1 MQEPFSAIQIRN
13 AKALLRDVCN
23 DIKVIP
29 FEEDRRSE
37 LEHICDIIIK
47 RMCSAR
53 LPEIFTANLINTVS
67 RKTVAALL
75 ETVLL
80 LENKIK
86 EVEKMTC

>member
-1 MQEPFSAIQIRN
+1 MNEPFSAIQIRN
-13 AKALLRDVCN
+13 AKALLRDICN
-23 DIKVIP
+23 DIKFIP

-37 LEHICDIIIK
+37 LEHGCDIIIK
-47 RMCSAR
+47 RMCVAR

-67 RKTVAALL
+67 RKTVASLL